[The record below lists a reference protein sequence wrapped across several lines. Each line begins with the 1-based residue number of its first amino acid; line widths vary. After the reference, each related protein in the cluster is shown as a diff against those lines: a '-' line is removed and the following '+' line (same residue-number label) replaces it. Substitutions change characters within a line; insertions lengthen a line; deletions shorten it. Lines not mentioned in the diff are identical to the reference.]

1 MNVRNFIAGGL
12 LACAPLAHAIDLD
25 TDFTLEAKVG
35 IFSDYRTRGISQTQN
50 DPALQGSLTLA
61 HSSGLYAGVWSSN
74 VDFGYGSSTRQELDY
89 YAGYF
94 WQVSDDV
101 TLDTSYIKY
110 VYPRQGDFN
119 YGEYHAELRAWG
131 VLLGGNYSDNFNG
144 DQAMLYS
151 YVGYAMQLPNDIGLE
166 TRYGRNDYK
175 DPSWFAND
183 GSSRD
188 AYYEWQVKLSRM
200 MLSLDWSVSY
210 IDTDL
215 SKAECASYLGFNDIC
230 SATVVASVGKSF

>member
-1 MNVRNFIAGGL
+1 MRPRTFIAGSL
-12 LACAPLAHAIDLD
+12 LACAPFAHAIDLND
-25 TDFTLEAKVG
+25 AFSLEAKVG

-61 HSSGLYAGVWSSN
+61 HTSGLYAGVWSSN
-74 VDFGYGSSTRQELDY
+74 VDFGFGSRTRQELDY

-94 WQVSDDV
+94 WQISDDV

-110 VYPRQGDFN
+110 VYPRQGNFN

-131 VLLGGNYSDNFNG
+131 VLLGGNYSDDFNG
-144 DQAMLYS
+144 DQSMLYS
-151 YVGYAMQLPNDIGLE
+151 YVGYGTLLPHDIGLE
-166 TRYGRNDYK
+166 VRYGRNDYK

-183 GSSRD
+183 GSSRN
-188 AYYEWQVKLSRM
+188 AYHEWEVELSRT
-200 MLSLDWSVSY
+200 MLSLDWSLSY

-215 SKAECASYLGFNDIC
+215 SQAECASYLGFKDVC
-230 SATVVASVGKSF
+230 SATVVASVSKGF

>member
-1 MNVRNFIAGGL
+1 MTPRYLIAGAL
-12 LACAPLAHAIDLD
+12 LACAPLVHAIDLND
-25 TDFTLEAKVG
+25 DFSLEAKAG

-61 HSSGLYAGVWSSN
+61 HASGLYAGVWSSN
-74 VDFGYGSSTRQELDY
+74 VDFGFDSRTRQELDY

-94 WQVSDDV
+94 WQISDDV

-110 VYPRQGDFN
+110 VYPRQGDLN

-144 DQAMLYS
+144 DQSMLYS
-151 YVGYAMQLPNDIGLE
+151 YVGYATSLPYDVGLE
-166 TRYGRNDYK
+166 VRYGRNDYK

-183 GSSRD
+183 GSSRN
-188 AYYEWQVKLSRM
+188 AYHEWAVSFSRS

-215 SKAECASYLGFNDIC
+215 SRAECSSYMGFKDVC
-230 SATVVASVGKSF
+230 SATVVASVGKTF

>member
-1 MNVRNFIAGGL
+1 MRPRTFIAGGL
-12 LACAPLAHAIDLD
+12 LVCTPFAHAIELND
-25 TDFTLEAKVG
+25 DFSLEAKVG

-74 VDFGYGSSTRQELDY
+74 VDFGFGSRTRQELDY

-94 WQVSDDV
+94 WQISDDV

-110 VYPRQGDFN
+110 VYPRQGNFN

-131 VLLGGNYSDNFNG
+131 VLLGGNYSDDFNG
-144 DQAMLYS
+144 DQSMLYN
-151 YVGYAMQLPNDIGLE
+151 YVGYGTLLPHDIGLE
-166 TRYGRNDYK
+166 VRYGRNDYK

-183 GSSRD
+183 GSSRN
-188 AYYEWQVKLSRM
+188 AYHEWEVELSRT
-200 MLSLDWSVSY
+200 MLSLDWSLSY
-210 IDTDL
+210 IDTNL
-215 SKAECASYLGFNDIC
+215 SQAECASYLGFKDVC
-230 SATVVASVGKSF
+230 SATLVASVSKGF

>member
-1 MNVRNFIAGGL
+1 MTPRNLIAGGL
-12 LACAPLAHAIDLD
+12 FACAPLVHAIDLSED
-25 TDFTLEAKVG
+25 LSLEAKAG

-61 HSSGLYAGVWSSN
+61 HASGLYVGAWSSN
-74 VDFGYGSSTRQELDY
+74 VDFGFDSRTRQELDY

-94 WQVSDDV
+94 WQISDDV

-110 VYPRQGDFN
+110 VYPRQGDLN

-131 VLLGGNYSDNFNG
+131 VLLGGNYSDNFNS
-144 DQAMLYS
+144 DQSMLYS
-151 YVGYAMQLPNDIGLE
+151 YVGYATQLPYDVGLE
-166 TRYGRNDYK
+166 VRYGRNDYK

-183 GSSRD
+183 GSSRS
-188 AYYEWQVKLSRM
+188 AYHEWEVELTRN

-215 SKAECASYLGFNDIC
+215 SKAECSSYMGFRDVC
-230 SATVVASVGKSF
+230 SATVVASVGKTF

>member
-1 MNVRNFIAGGL
+1 MTVRNLIAGGL
-12 LACAPLAHAIDLD
+12 LACAPLAHAVDLND
-25 TDFTLEAKVG
+25 DFGLEAKAGV
-35 IFSDYRTRGISQTQN
+35 FSDYRTRGISQTQH

-61 HSSGLYAGVWSSN
+61 HASGLYAGVWSSN
-74 VDFGYGSSTRQELDY
+74 VDFGFGSSTRQELDY

-94 WQVSDDV
+94 WQINDDV

-110 VYPRQGDFN
+110 AYPRQGDFN

-144 DQAMLYS
+144 DQSMFYS
-151 YVGYAMQLPNDIGLE
+151 YVGYTTLLPYDTNLLV
-166 TRYGRNDYK
+166 RSGRNDYK

-183 GSSRD
+183 GASRD
-188 AYYEWQVKLSRM
+188 DYHEWEVKLTRT
-200 MLSLDWSVSY
+200 MLSLEWSVSY

-215 SKAECASYLGFNDIC
+215 SKSECASYLGFKDIC
-230 SATVVASVGKSF
+230 SATVVVSASKTF

>member
-1 MNVRNFIAGGL
+1 MTLRNLIAGGL
-12 LACAPLAHAIDLD
+12 LACAPLAFAIDLNEG
-25 TDFTLEAKVG
+25 FSLEAKTG

-74 VDFGYGSSTRQELDY
+74 VDFGFASSTRQELDY

-94 WQVSDDV
+94 WQINDEV

-110 VYPRQGDFN
+110 VYPRQGNFN

-131 VLLGGNYSDNFNG
+131 MLLGGNYSDNFNG
-144 DQAMLYS
+144 AQSMLYS
-151 YVGYAMQLPNDIGLE
+151 YVGYTTLLPYE
-166 TRYGRNDYK
+166 TDLLVRYGLNDYK

-183 GSSRD
+183 GSNRD
-188 AYYEWQVKLSRM
+188 QYHEWELKLTRT

-215 SKAECASYLGFNDIC
+215 SESECASYLGFRDVC
-230 SATVVASVGKSF
+230 SATVVASISKGF

>member
-1 MNVRNFIAGGL
+1 MNLRNFIGGGL
-12 LACAPLAHAIDLD
+12 LACAPLANAIDLD
-25 TDFTLEAKVG
+25 VDFSLEAKIGV
-35 IFSDYRTRGISQTQN
+35 FSDYRTRGISQTQN

-61 HSSGLYAGVWSSN
+61 HSTGLYAGVWSSN
-74 VDFGYGSSTRQELDY
+74 VDFGFGNSTRQELDY

-110 VYPRQGDFN
+110 VYPRQGNFN

-144 DQAMLYS
+144 DQAMFYS
-151 YVGYAMQLPNDIGLE
+151 YAGYAMQLPYDISLE

-188 AYYEWQVKLSRM
+188 AYHEWQVKLSRM

-215 SKAECASYLGFNDIC
+215 SQAECASYLGFNDIC